1 MKFRYDKET
10 EELVVT
16 DASRIEYHQI
26 GLWLNRHVKVGSI
39 NLL

>member
-10 EELVVT
+10 EIVVT